1 MHKVTTMNHMKRKA
15 KSRGISTNGKGGYE
29 RHILLCTGI
38 RTTGGACC
46 SSTDGEKTWKYL
58 GKRLKELEKNGR
70 YFYRTQAECLMFCK
84 GGPLAIVYP
93 EGIWY
98 HSVTPEVCE
107 RIIQEHLI
115 DGKPVEEF
123 AFAQNPLIQVGMD
136 RTIEK
141 DGEQS

>member
-123 AFAQNPLIQVGMD
+123 AFAQNPLIQVGMHK
-136 RTIEK
+136 TIEK

>member
-46 SSTDGEKTWKYL
+46 SSTDGDKTWKYL

-84 GGPLAIVYP
+84 GGLLAIVYP

-123 AFAQNPLIQVGMD
+123 AFAQNPLIQVGMH